1 MKEIR
6 RVGLALRL
14 GALGA
19 LGALVATAATT
30 ACASGAGA
38 RSQQQQQPPAPS
50 GPLASLAPIL
60 ADDAGTPGTV
70 EEECNQVVAD
80 LKRYSQCGLLDD
92 DRKWWMGKWG
102 EMVENDLA
110 LVKNPKLDA
119 ESKTQIAVS
128 CRKAALV
135 VGWAAAVCA
144 EQAGQQP
151 AQSQTLVKPS
161 APQSP

>member
-1 MKEIR
+1 MNEIG
-6 RVGLALRL
+6 RVGLAWAPALATGMMSATL
-14 GALGA
+14 MILSACGAPAKSAQL
-19 LGALVATAATT
+19 
-30 ACASGAGA
+30 
-38 RSQQQQQPPAPS
+38 PAP
-50 GPLASLAPIL
+50 PPAPIL
-60 ADDAGTPGTV
+60 ADEAGTPGTA

-80 LKRYSQCGLLDD
+80 LKRYGQCGLLDE

-102 EMVENDLA
+102 EMVETDLA

-119 ESKTQIAVS
+119 ESRTQIAVS

-161 APQSP
+161 SAP

>member
-6 RVGLALRL
+6 RVGLLRAMGWAMGRALPMTQ
-14 GALGA
+14 ALA
-19 LGALVATAATT
+19 LAMT
-30 ACASGAGA
+30 ACGSGA
-38 RSQQQQQPPAPS
+38 RTKPSQSIPPP
-50 GPLASLAPIL
+50 APIL
-60 ADDAGTPGTV
+60 ADEAGTPGTV

-80 LKRYSQCGLLDD
+80 LKRYGQCGLLDE

-102 EMVENDLA
+102 EIVETDLA

-161 APQSP
+161 SP

>member
-1 MKEIR
+1 MKEIG
-6 RVGLALRL
+6 RVGLLLTAVTMMVASL
-14 GALGA
+14 
-19 LGALVATAATT
+19 ATAA
-30 ACASGAGA
+30 CGSGSRNKAPA
-38 RSQQQQQPPAPS
+38 MPPP
-50 GPLASLAPIL
+50 APIL
-60 ADDAGTPGTV
+60 ADEAGTPGTV
-70 EEECNQVVAD
+70 EEECNQVVID
-80 LKRYSQCGLLDD
+80 LKRYGQCGLLDE

-102 EMVENDLA
+102 EMVETDLA

-151 AQSQTLVKPS
+151 AQSQTVVKPS
-161 APQSP
+161 APPAP

>member
-1 MKEIR
+1 MREIG
-6 RVGLALRL
+6 RVGLLLTAKAMMVASL
-14 GALGA
+14 A
-19 LGALVATAATT
+19 ATA
-30 ACASGAGA
+30 CGSG
-38 RSQQQQQPPAPS
+38 SQRKAPAMPPP
-50 GPLASLAPIL
+50 APIL
-60 ADDAGTPGTV
+60 ADEAGTPGTV
-70 EEECNQVVAD
+70 EEECNQVVID
-80 LKRYSQCGLLDD
+80 LKRYGQCGLLDE

-102 EMVENDLA
+102 EMVETDLA

-151 AQSQTLVKPS
+151 AQSQTVVKPS
-161 APQSP
+161 AP